1 MSNSFSTPWTVAHQI
16 PLSIEFCRQ
25 KYWIWLPFPFSR
37 GSSWPRDWTYVSCIG
52 RQIFFYLWG
61 IREEAPYGFSS
72 LIFILQRNYFFSFHF
87 KQEKTGSEFTSIR
100 SLVSIRSSDSNS
112 VCSESGDRCAKYPP
126 PKTHVNWK
134 THTHTHTHTHTN

>member
-1 MSNSFSTPWTVAHQI
+1 MSLVLAA
-16 PLSIEFCRQ
+16 
-25 KYWIWLPFPFSR
+25 
-37 GSSWPRDWTYVSCIG
+37 D
-52 RQIFFYLWG
+52 FFYLWG

-134 THTHTHTHTHTN
+134 THTHTHTHTQTKSWELRFAWRNFWGLQALEATSQISLRDFSCEGSSQGIRNFATKTW